1 MPTLSQVKLSDLAT
15 CSPSSTLRLDM
26 VDKKSDETDVAG
38 LPRRSDGSK
47 TSGSVAE
54 VSASDSDDFIRIRRV
69 SIYLHVLAAPL
80 EVKQLLAGFYD
91 LFARPHTNVLFSSWS
106 QSSGRKYEHIGG

>member
-26 VDKKSDETDVAG
+26 VDKNSDETDVAG
-38 LPRRSDGSK
+38 LPRRSDGV
-47 TSGSVAE
+47 SGSVAE

-69 SIYLHVLAAPL
+69 SIYLHVL
-80 EVKQLLAGFYD
+80 K
-91 LFARPHTNVLFSSWS
+91 
-106 QSSGRKYEHIGG
+106 